1 METRTEKLQRIEI
14 SGVVTRMTAV
24 EIGVNNTRTAYMTV
38 SAEDGEYKVMAT
50 ESGRVPD
57 FDRITPGTVVRVTGR
72 MRMDGQTIAA
82 HNIEIQDKDR

>member
-1 METRTEKLQRIEI
+1 MRTEELHRIDI
-14 SGVVTRMTAV
+14 SGAVMKITTV

-38 SAEDGEYKVMAT
+38 RTEDGEYKVMAT
-50 ESGRVPD
+50 ESGRTPD

-82 HNIEIQDKDR
+82 HNIEII